1 VPTALVLV
9 QNPVTHDARVLRA
22 AAVLRDVGYEPV
34 IVGSVEPGARE
45 AELEIEEFRVLR
57 LLGRLATA
65 RDRLRQSGSGDRAT
79 GAADRRSAKP
89 ARAFLRRLAVT
100 LMFNAEGI
108 ALAYRLSPALV
119 HANDYP
125 TMWIALAAKLLRRSR
140 VVYDAHEL
148 WPDQGRPEW
157 RPWQLACEWLFVHLA
172 DATVAAN
179 SGISDTI
186 ASRYRVAPPAVVRN
200 VPERVLDA
208 PPSGE
213 GLRAGNPP
221 LAVHAGTM
229 TAERGIEF
237 AIEALALVPGLRLR
251 LIGGSSDAYRA
262 ELQSHAVAAGVADR
276 VEHRP
281 PVARGDVADAVAAA
295 DFGLILTQPT
305 CHNNVL
311 SLPNKLFEYAAAG
324 LPILASDLPLISQ
337 LVRGEQLGETVPP
350 TDVQAIAEAMQRLAD
365 PERNAELR
373 TRVRSFAERASWTEE
388 RRVLEEVYASVGAP
402 RPRREATAAS

>member
-1 VPTALVLV
+1 MPTALVLV

-22 AAVLRDVGYEPV
+22 AGVLRDVGYEPV

-45 AELEIEEFRVLR
+45 TELEIEGFRVVR
-57 LLGRLATA
+57 LLGRFATA
-65 RDRLRQSGSGDRAT
+65 RDRLRQHAARDPAP
-79 GAADRRSAKP
+79 GAADGQSARP

-100 LMFNAEGI
+100 LLFNAEGI

-125 TMWIALAAKLLRRSR
+125 TMWIALAAKLLRRSK

-186 ASRYRVAPPAVVRN
+186 ARRYRMAAPVVVRN
-200 VPERVLDA
+200 VPKQVLES
-208 PPSGE
+208 PPRGE
-213 GLRAGNPP
+213 GARAGNSP

-229 TAERGIEF
+229 TPERGIEF
-237 AIEALALVPGLRLR
+237 AIEALASVPGLRLR
-251 LIGGSSDAYRA
+251 LIGGSSDEYRA
-262 ELQSHAVAAGVADR
+262 ELDSHAVAAGVADR

-281 PVARGDVADAVAAA
+281 PVAPDDVAEAVAVA

-305 CHNNVL
+305 CLNNVL

-324 LPILASDLPLISQ
+324 LPILAGDLPLIGT
-337 LVRGEQLGETVPP
+337 LVREEQLGETVPP
-350 TDVQAIAEAMQRLAD
+350 TDVQAIAEAMRRLAD

-373 TRVRSFAERASWTEE
+373 ERVRSFAERETWTEE
-388 RRVLEEVYASVGAP
+388 RRLLEEVYALLGAP
-402 RPRREATAAS
+402 RSRREATAAS